1 MNLLI
6 SRHDKIGDFVVT
18 LPLFK
23 AIKTQYPQT
32 KITALVSKINFDFAK
47 NIDFIDDV
55 ILFDKNDLKTTLNI
69 IKQKRFDASISA
81 YIDTKLGK
89 LLFKS
94 KIKKRVA
101 PATKIAQLFF
111 NKKVKQRRSQV
122 LKTEWQYN
130 LDLAI
135 KLFKDINLEFS
146 KPVLNIDGS
155 EQIKKFRNEFN
166 IDESKKIVAFHPGF
180 GGSSE
185 GNLTIDDYI
194 KLAKIASL
202 KDNIQVVFTFGPD
215 DLKVKDEIMSKV
227 DFDVVFYE
235 SVGSI
240 INFCKLLSQFELFIS
255 TSTGP
260 MHLAGCVNTKTIS
273 FFGDNLFASS
283 KRWATVSETKNQ
295 NNFMLSLNY
304 TKEKYLEIENRLKEI
319 IND

>member
-55 ILFDKNDLKTTLNI
+55 ILFDKNNLDITLDE
-69 IKQKRFDASISA
+69 IKQRKFDASISA

-111 NKKVKQRRSQV
+111 NKRVKQRRSQV

-130 LDLAI
+130 LDLAT

-146 KPVLNIDGS
+146 KPVLNVDGS
-155 EQIKKFRNEFN
+155 EQIKKFRNDFN

-194 KLAKIASL
+194 KLAKTASL
-202 KDNIQVVFTFGPD
+202 KDNVQVVFTFGPD
-215 DLKVKDEIMSKV
+215 DLKVKDEIISKV
-227 DFDVVFYE
+227 DFDAVFYE
-235 SVGSI
+235 SVGAI
-240 INFCKLLSQFELFIS
+240 IDFCKLLSQFELFIS

-295 NNFMLSLNY
+295 NNFMLSLDY
-304 TKEKYLEIENRLKEI
+304 SKEKYLEIENRLKEI